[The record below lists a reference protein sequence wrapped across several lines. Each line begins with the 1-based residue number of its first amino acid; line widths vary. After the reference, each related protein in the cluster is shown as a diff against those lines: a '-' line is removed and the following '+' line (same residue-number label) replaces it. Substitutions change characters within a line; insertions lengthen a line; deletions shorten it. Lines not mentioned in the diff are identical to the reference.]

1 MSQVVIKIEDLSSV
15 KKKMSLEIPW
25 SEVKNELDA
34 VYQEVGKKA
43 KIKGFRPGKIP
54 RKILETYFKD
64 QAHEETMTN
73 IVNKYYWKTL
83 EDKRIIAVSRP
94 EINQEGIK
102 EDTDFAFSA
111 AFETEP
117 EIEPKNYK
125 GMELEKEEIKVTDD
139 DVKKRIDEVRQMFAT
154 MEEVVDDR
162 PAVKGDYVVIDFAGT
177 LNGESYKELKAEDYF
192 LELGSE
198 KFVPG
203 FEEQLIGIKKGET
216 KEIKVTFPSDYHE
229 GKFAGQEVI
238 FNVTVKSIREKKLPE
253 NDDSLIKNFDKYN
266 SFEDFKDDVRKSL
279 EEKAQRMVEINLQNS
294 ITERLI
300 KENEFDVPSA
310 LVDRQ
315 IYYMTADTQKKMMSA
330 GIDENSAM
338 DFSFKMR
345 DKYKNDA
352 EKIVKSF
359 LLLKKIAEKESF
371 VADESDME
379 KYFQELVLQSGRD
392 YESLIKM
399 YDSDERKDSL
409 KMELIQKKVFDFIE
423 RNANINI
430 VEKSSMNV
438 EDKQ

>member
-1 MSQVVIKIEDLSSV
+1 
-15 KKKMSLEIPW
+15 
-25 SEVKNELDA
+25 
-34 VYQEVGKKA
+34 
-43 KIKGFRPGKIP
+43 
-54 RKILETYFKD
+54 
-64 QAHEETMTN
+64 
-73 IVNKYYWKTL
+73 
-83 EDKRIIAVSRP
+83 
-94 EINQEGIK
+94 
-102 EDTDFAFSA
+102 
-111 AFETEP
+111 
-117 EIEPKNYK
+117 
-125 GMELEKEEIKVTDD
+125 
-139 DVKKRIDEVRQMFAT
+139 
-154 MEEVVDDR
+154 
-162 PAVKGDYVVIDFAGT
+162 
-177 LNGESYKELKAEDYF
+177 
-192 LELGSE
+192 
-198 KFVPG
+198 
-203 FEEQLIGIKKGET
+203 
-216 KEIKVTFPSDYHE
+216 
-229 GKFAGQEVI
+229 
-238 FNVTVKSIREKKLPE
+238 
-253 NDDSLIKNFDKYN
+253 
-266 SFEDFKDDVRKSL
+266 VRKSL